1 MEPIKHWYL
10 HIDLDAF
17 FASVEQLDNPDLRG
31 KPVIVGGLPEDRRS
45 VVSTASYEA
54 RKYGVHSAMPTFQ
67 AYRLCPDGI
76 FVRGRMHRYAEL
88 SYQIM
93 NIFRDYSPDVDQMS
107 IDEAFVDLT
116 GTEKLFGPPAE
127 TAALI
132 KKRVKKE
139 TGLTVSMGLA
149 STKYL
154 AKIASGLNK
163 PDGFCHIRHG
173 DEQNFMLNLPLN
185 KVWGLGPKSLE
196 LIRSKGLTSTKDIF
210 ERDYDTLEFLFGKN
224 MASFL
229 FNVVRG
235 IEKTSFSR
243 ETKSHSISAET
254 TFPYDLTDIYM
265 IETELLELAHGVFFR
280 LLKEESFSRTAFV
293 KIRYDDFST
302 CTVQETTERNI
313 ITLDTFYEI
322 IKRLFEKKYQNGR
335 GIRLLGVGF
344 ENIVKEEKPYQQDLF
359 ANNDEKKQAVEKAIL
374 NLSKKHPEIKVQ
386 KARTL
391 KAVLLLL
398 LIGSGGNR
406 LKAEEFKDI
415 KNIPP
420 LDAPERESP
429 ASLFD
434 YELDDQNHVDFT
446 ASGLWKAEFQ
456 GGLDFTFGNGTTPGA
471 SPQLPVFKQEVEL
484 STMLTLNNKWYFQ
497 ADFADEFSKNTFAFG
512 YKSDNLIRHFR
523 LANRGIT
530 MSRGYSAEYFGNG
543 LQGGNNQAPG
553 ASLLLKPQNEKW
565 QADFLV
571 RYDMTEV
578 KSATYYGMNKAT
590 DITLS
595 PADFIY
601 GVEFR
606 FPEQAADLL
615 AQIDAVYIESAN
627 GTLRDA
633 RGKKYRELTRD
644 EFAALTSESR
654 LFISKDA
661 GGGKNAKGEV
671 PAILVSFSSDAC
683 VDAVIAAAGN
693 YSSPDTFLG
702 KIKSELGDG
711 GKYKLENFT
720 GDTKTAIEGKPALII
735 QDEGVFSPFLCPGIY
750 STGKYESDLTV
761 QAGKSGNTVSKYK
774 AVSSQDFYTSLYED
788 FFNEKELFTKIINTN
803 AENSV
808 YPFAEDCPEI
818 YLGLANKTS
827 LEIHSR
833 VYTPIKEIFI
843 SKNAAGGTVQVY
855 KNGILLPGISYNEN
869 TGVVNLNTSISPTDK
884 ILVTWQE
891 ETSDFSAGALAIG
904 AGYKINLLPGWDA
917 DIILTARQSIN
928 QKDNYFYPENQKNS
942 FAALSAGTQF
952 EKNGLKITE
961 KTNISVLDEN
971 TSKGLLLYSW
981 DELWD
986 NYEQNLKEA
995 LYPEKLE
1002 KDQPE
1007 KASAVYFSPS
1017 DFSSYKLINIE
1028 LDFSEV
1034 KENYTAPLQIILDED
1049 SGTRENGKEALRL
1062 VLKENTAITNVI
1074 KSETSTLHT
1083 IQINLEN
1090 KTISFDDTNLSAETY
1105 ELEINSAVIP
1115 SRLMIENS
1123 FSDYIYITKLSYEKA
1138 RPYGIFKNYLAAEY
1152 KKEGA
1157 LLQIRNFDLIKNLQ
1171 LNTETTQSSGSFS
1184 SPEFFINTK
1193 SNAEVTIAQIKLGA
1207 NLSSETDEITEAG
1220 HSIKTDGKLFGLFY
1234 AEDTFQND
1242 FSSSEFRKQ
1251 NDFSLDLNKIKIPV
1265 QMSIKTNAS
1274 SNPYLEKQDT
1284 ELVLDYT
1291 QSIKSTQFSIGT
1303 KVTAAQKVIPA
1314 LTVDDSSYIQ
1324 GWKDISAL
1332 AFSIGNEDASD
1343 RNTQYSAYLGGVFP
1357 FEKKGLTIKPKL
1369 TYELSDNYNINAP
1382 GLLFSD
1388 KEQVKFS
1395 IPFTGNKKAFSFE
1408 ISRNGG
1414 GTHTPDQGGTYLTDT
1429 QKLFNLQNERFW
1441 FYTQLPFYEL
1451 FDSHILDA
1459 LPQNTSYSTK
1469 YEAIFR
1475 RTLYN
1480 SIKDLY
1486 VPSAVTV
1493 AVNRELKNT
1502 LPETD
1507 LYQFKVVVTNNSI
1520 NNFGSNSLSKKFLW
1534 FRQEEL
1540 TSNISAILKLPAN
1553 DAKNYK
1559 LKIQAFSQLLLFI
1572 SEKSTLTEIFDFS
1585 IENTADW
1592 KLRDT
1597 ITYTRPSQNSL
1608 IAELIHRFIP
1618 DSQKASASS
1627 TFSISRKDSI
1637 NFEIGELEKNLFQ
1650 KYEYEHTVSV
1660 EFMEYYSLFAGLST
1674 SLLLNQEKADN
1685 LNVSLNLGAKVEF

>member
-1 MEPIKHWYL
+1 MEPIEHWYL

-67 AYRLCPDGI
+67 AYKLCPNGI

-107 IDEAFVDLT
+107 IDEAFIDLT

-132 KKRVKKE
+132 KKRVKTE

-163 PDGFCHIRHG
+163 PDGFCHIGHG
-173 DEQNFMLNLPLN
+173 DEQTFMLNLPLN

-210 ERDYDTLEFLFGKN
+210 DRDYDTLEFLFGKN
-224 MASFL
+224 MAGFL
-229 FNVVRG
+229 YNVVRG
-235 IEKTSFSR
+235 IEKNSFSR

-280 LLKEESFSRTAFV
+280 LLKEEGFSRTAFV

-302 CTVQETTERNI
+302 CSVQETTERNI

-374 NLSKKHPEIKVQ
+374 KLSKKHPEIKVQ

-398 LIGSGGNR
+398 LIGAGSTR
-406 LKAEEFKDI
+406 LEAEDFKNLND
-415 KNIPP
+415 IPP
-420 LDAPERESP
+420 LDAPEREIP
-429 ASLFD
+429 ETLFD

-446 ASGLWKAEFQ
+446 ASGLWKGEFQ
-456 GGLDFTFGNGTTPGA
+456 SGMDFTFGNGTTFAA

-484 STMLTLNNKWYFQ
+484 STLLTLNNSWYFQ
-497 ADFADEFSKNTFAFG
+497 ADFADEFSNNTFAFG

-523 LANRGIT
+523 LANRGVT
-530 MSRGYSAEYFGNG
+530 MSRGYSSEFFGNG

-590 DITLS
+590 EFTLS

-601 GVEFR
+601 GIEFR
-606 FPEQAADLL
+606 FPEQAVDLL

-627 GTLRDA
+627 GKLRDA

-644 EFAALTSESR
+644 EFAALTSEGR

-671 PAILVSFSSDAC
+671 PAVLVTFNSESY
-683 VDAVIAAAGN
+683 VDAVIAAAG
-693 YSSPDTFLG
+693 SFSAPDTFLG
-702 KIKSELGDG
+702 KIQSELGDN
-711 GKYKLENFT
+711 GKYNLEDYT
-720 GDTKTAIEGKPALII
+720 GETKTIIDGKSALII
-735 QDEGVFSPFLCPGIY
+735 QDDGVFSPFLCPGIY
-750 STGKYESDLTV
+750 NTGKYDTDICV
-761 QAGKSGNTVSKYK
+761 QAGKSGNTISKYK
-774 AVSSQDFYTSLYED
+774 AISSQDFYTSLYED
-788 FFNEKELFTKIINTN
+788 FFNEKELFTKIINTDT
-803 AENSV
+803 EYSI

-818 YLGLANKTS
+818 YLGQTNKTS
-827 LEIHSR
+827 LEILSR
-833 VYTPIKEIFI
+833 VYTPVKEIFI
-843 SKNAAGGTVQVY
+843 SKKAAGGTVQVY
-855 KNGILLPGISYNEN
+855 KNGILVPGISYNEN
-869 TGVVNLNTSISPTDK
+869 TGVVELNTSISPTDK

-891 ETSDFSAGALAIG
+891 ETSDFASGALALG
-904 AGYKINLLPGWDA
+904 AGYKINLMPGWNA

-928 QKDNYFYPENQKNS
+928 QKDDYFYTENQKNS
-942 FAALSAGTQF
+942 FAALSAGTEF
-952 EKNGLKITE
+952 EKSGLKITE
-961 KTNISVLDEN
+961 KTNIAILNEN

-981 DELWD
+981 DEVWD
-986 NYEQNLKEA
+986 EYEQNKSEA
-995 LYPEKLE
+995 LYPEKIE
-1002 KDQPE
+1002 KDKPE
-1007 KASAVYFSPS
+1007 KAAAVYFSPS

-1028 LDFSEV
+1028 LDFFDV
-1034 KENYTAPLQIILDED
+1034 KDSYTAPLQLIFDED
-1049 SGTRENGKEALRL
+1049 SGTKEKGSEALRL
-1062 VLKENTAITNVI
+1062 VLKENEAVTNVI
-1074 KSETSTLHT
+1074 KSAASNLHT
-1083 IQINLEN
+1083 VQINLED
-1090 KTISFDDTNLSAETY
+1090 KTIFFDDTELSSDSY
-1105 ELEINSAVIP
+1105 ELKINNAVTP
-1115 SRLMIENS
+1115 SRLMLEDS
-1123 FSDYIYITKLSYEKA
+1123 LAEKIYITKLSYEKA
-1138 RPYGIFKNYLAAEY
+1138 KPYGTFKNYLAAEY
-1152 KKEGA
+1152 KKDGA
-1157 LLQIRNFDLIKNLQ
+1157 LLQINDFALIKDLY
-1171 LNTETTQSSGSFS
+1171 LNTETTQSTGSFS

-1193 SNAEVTIAQIKLGA
+1193 SNADITIAQIKLGA
-1207 NLSSETDEITEAG
+1207 NLASETDEITEAG
-1220 HSIKTDGKLFGLFY
+1220 HSIKTDGKLFGVFY
-1234 AEDTFQND
+1234 AEDTFRND
-1242 FSSSEFRKQ
+1242 YSSSELRKQ

-1265 QMSIKTNAS
+1265 QLNIKTNAS
-1274 SNPYLEKQDT
+1274 ANSYLEKQNA
-1284 ELVLDYT
+1284 EIEFAYLQPINAAQL
-1291 QSIKSTQFSIGT
+1291 SMGT
-1303 KVTAAQKVIPA
+1303 KVIAEQKITPTIA
-1314 LTVDDSSYIQ
+1314 PENSSYAQ
-1324 GWKDISAL
+1324 GWKDISTL
-1332 AFSIGNEDASD
+1332 AFSTGNEAASS
-1343 RNTQYSAYLGGVFP
+1343 RSTQYSAYLGGVFSI
-1357 FEKKGLTIKPKL
+1357 EKKGFTLKPKL
-1369 TYELSDNYNINAP
+1369 TYELSDNYNVNAP
-1382 GLLFSD
+1382 GLLYSD
-1388 KEQVKFS
+1388 KEQLKLS
-1395 IPFTGNKKAFSFE
+1395 IPLTANKKSFSFE
-1408 ISRNGG
+1408 ISRSGG
-1414 GTHTPDQGGTYLTDT
+1414 GTHTPDAGGNYQTDT
-1429 QKLFNLQNERFW
+1429 QKLFDLQNERLW

-1451 FDSHILDA
+1451 FDMNIFDN
-1459 LPQNTSYSTK
+1459 LPQNSSYSTK
-1469 YEAIFR
+1469 YEANFR

-1480 SIKDLY
+1480 SLKDLY
-1486 VPSAVTV
+1486 IPSAVTF

-1507 LYQFKVVVTNNSI
+1507 LYQFKLVVTNNSI
-1520 NNFGSNSLSKKFLW
+1520 NNFGSNSLNKKFLW

-1540 TSNISAILKLPAN
+1540 TTNLSAILKLPVN
-1553 DAKNYK
+1553 DIQNYK
-1559 LKIQAFSQLLLFI
+1559 LKIQTFTQLLLYI
-1572 SEKSTLTEIFDFS
+1572 SEKSSLTEVFDFS

-1592 KLRDT
+1592 NLRDT
-1597 ITYTRPSQNSL
+1597 ATYTRPSQNSL
-1608 IAELIHRFIP
+1608 LAELIYRFVP
-1618 DSQKASASS
+1618 AAQTASGN
-1627 TFSISRKDSI
+1627 TDFSISRKDSLT
-1637 NFEIGELEKNLFQ
+1637 FEIGELEKNLYQ
-1650 KYEYEHTVSV
+1650 KYEYEHTVSLD
-1660 EFMEYYSLFAGLST
+1660 FMEYYSVFAGLGT
-1674 SLLLNQEKADN
+1674 SLLLNQEKADHLN
-1685 LNVSLNLGAKVEF
+1685 LTLNLGAKVEF